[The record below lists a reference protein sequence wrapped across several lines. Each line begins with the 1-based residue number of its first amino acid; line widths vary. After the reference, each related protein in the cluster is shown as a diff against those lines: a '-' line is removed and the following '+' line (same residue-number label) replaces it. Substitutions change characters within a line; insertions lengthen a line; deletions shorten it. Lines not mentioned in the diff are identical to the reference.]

1 MRIENQFVRN
11 FMAEFLGTFALV
23 IFGDGAVA
31 QVVLG
36 NAVNGSNANFFGGF
50 LNICFGYG
58 FALMIGI
65 LISGGVS
72 GGHLNPAVT
81 VSMVAFKKLDAVQAP
96 VYIAGQFLGAFVA
109 ALILWGVYADAIY
122 LHESL
127 GLAEGEEVKYT
138 MGTAGIFAS
147 YPMNGEIGT
156 ACLAFDQ
163 ILGTAL
169 LLIIILAVT
178 DGNNLKPNTGL
189 IPLLIGLGL
198 AAIHLS
204 FGLNAGAAINPARD
218 LAPRILTVIGGWPT
232 ETFKTMD
239 YWFWIPTI
247 MPFIGGPLGAL
258 TYYLMIEMHHD
269 VDKI

>member
-1 MRIENQFVRN
+1 MRISNEYARN
-11 FMAEFLGTFALV
+11 FLSEFLGTFALV

-36 NAVNGSNANFFGGF
+36 STLGGPDFGGF

-81 VSMVAFKKLDAVQAP
+81 VSMVVLRKLKPVMAP
-96 VYIAGQFLGAFVA
+96 VYIVGQFLGAFFA
-109 ALILWGVYADAIY
+109 ALVLWGVYADAI
-122 LHESL
+122 HI
-127 GLAEGEEVKYT
+127 AETAAASGVDTSKYT
-138 MGTAGIFAS
+138 MATAGIFAS
-147 YPMNGEIGT
+147 YPMNPEIST

-169 LLIIILAVT
+169 LVIIILAVT
-178 DGNNLKPNTGL
+178 DGNNMKPNTGL

-198 AAIHLS
+198 CAIHLS

-218 LAPRILTVIGGWPT
+218 LAPRILSIMAGWPE
-232 ETFKTMD
+232 ETFKVQE
-239 YWFWIPTI
+239 YWFWIPTVL
-247 MPFIGGPLGAL
+247 PFVGGPLGGL
-258 TYYLMIEMHHD
+258 IYYGMIEMHHD
-269 VDKI
+269 EDKI